1 MAPLLPCSCEFP
13 VVGNHPMRKSEHAL
27 AVAVTMWSIVAGI
40 SAQPGRAPQI
50 TPGIDFTR
58 DVRPILETRC
68 LECHDQNRRKGGLSL
83 ATYGDA
89 LEGGRNGAVVRP
101 GNGAGSLLVHRIA
114 GAVEPQ
120 MPKDEEPLTA
130 AQIAVIRRWIDEG
143 ARETPASPPAPA
155 PWDAPLELTRPD
167 VPASRWKEW
176 SSPIDRLVAAYLS
189 AQSVPEPLLISD
201 ARFARRAYLDIW
213 GLPPTPEQLQAFLDD
228 RTPAKRE
235 ALVTTLVAD
244 NTNYAE
250 HWISFWNDLLR
261 NEDGVS
267 YFSETAGRKSITAWL
282 LSARTSRSSDSIVA
296 IATRA

>member
-176 SSPIDRLVAAYLS
+176 SSPIDRLVAA
-189 AQSVPEPLLISD
+189 VSD
-201 ARFARRAYLDIW
+201 KPCWA
-213 GLPPTPEQLQAFLDD
+213 
-228 RTPAKRE
+228 
-235 ALVTTLVAD
+235 
-244 NTNYAE
+244 
-250 HWISFWNDLLR
+250 
-261 NEDGVS
+261 
-267 YFSETAGRKSITAWL
+267 
-282 LSARTSRSSDSIVA
+282 TSRKALPLSVSKWMMPTWA
-296 IATRA
+296 WIAFMTRANERAMVVCKSLGSLATYRMS